1 MGKKRVMVPAKELE
15 LSTVKYEKE
24 TIQAPH
30 LTGSILKLFVRI
42 IEIPIIGSLIISFMK
57 KENNMVEMLQNT
69 EIPEKPMFK
78 PEFPPQVRNL
88 ADCLCDIKPEAEPSV
103 VIVDEEGKPTDRVE
117 SALKCLPHYD
127 PASCWSGDTLPSFR
141 YWKIRDF
148 AYAYLSKL
156 VTPSKIAEQIITL
169 VEGCKYH
176 KAPTPLLISFDAEDI
191 RKQAAA
197 STQRFKEGNPLSILD
212 GIFMAIKD
220 DIDCCPHP
228 TKGASTWMHE
238 VRSVEKDAVS
248 VSRLRS
254 CGVIFIGKANM
265 HEFGMG
271 TTGNNPNY
279 GTTRNPYAHERYTGG
294 SSSGPAA
301 IVASGLCSAALG
313 TDGGGSIRIPSS
325 LCGVVGLKTTYG
337 RTNMGGTKFIVFAM
351 IYLRRSLCG
360 SGTVEIAGPIASTVE
375 DVILVYAA
383 ILGSSPED
391 RISLKPSPPC
401 LPILSSLEN
410 VNILGSLQLGKY
422 TEWFNDVHSTDISD
436 VCEDVLNLLSKSHGC
451 KTIEIVIPELHEMRI
466 AHLVSIGSESLCSLN
481 PDIEDG
487 KGVKLNC
494 DTRTCMALFR
504 TFTASDY
511 VAAQCLR
518 RRIMHYHMEIFKKV
532 DVIVTP
538 TTGMTAPKI
547 PPSAL
552 ETGES
557 NMQVSGYLMRFIL
570 AANLLGLPAITVP
583 VGYDKQGLPIGLQ
596 LIGRPW
602 GEATILRLASVIEEL
617 CAESRR
623 KPASFHDLLK
633 TK

>member
-1 MGKKRVMVPAKELE
+1 
-15 LSTVKYEKE
+15 
-24 TIQAPH
+24 
-30 LTGSILKLFVRI
+30 
-42 IEIPIIGSLIISFMK
+42 
-57 KENNMVEMLQNT
+57 
-69 EIPEKPMFK
+69 
-78 PEFPPQVRNL
+78 
-88 ADCLCDIKPEAEPSV
+88 
-103 VIVDEEGKPTDRVE
+103 
-117 SALKCLPHYD
+117 
-127 PASCWSGDTLPSFR
+127 
-141 YWKIRDF
+141 
-148 AYAYLSKL
+148 
-156 VTPSKIAEQIITL
+156 
-169 VEGCKYH
+169 
-176 KAPTPLLISFDAEDI
+176 
-191 RKQAAA
+191 
-197 STQRFKEGNPLSILD
+197 
-212 GIFMAIKD
+212 MAIKD
-220 DIDCCPHP
+220 DIDCYPHP

-254 CGVIFIGKANM
+254 CGVILIGKANM

-337 RTNMGGTKFIVFAM
+337 RTNMGG
-351 IYLRRSLCG
+351 SLCG

-401 LPILSSLEN
+401 LPILSSPEN

-466 AHLVSIGSESLCSLN
+466 AHLVSIGSESLRSLN

-487 KGVKLNC
+487 KGVKLNF

-511 VAAQCLR
+511 VAAQCLSKMKRREGNKSKGDGIVNQKKDSTRKKQNWAKLAGQTGNWR
-518 RRIMHYHMEIFKKV
+518 RRIMHHHLEIFKKV

-552 ETGES
+552 ENGES

-583 VGYDKQGLPIGLQ
+583 VGHDKQGLPIGLQ

-602 GEATILRLASVIEEL
+602 GEATILRLASAIEEL

-623 KPASFHDLLK
+623 KPASFHDILK
-633 TK
+633 TKPESIDSLTVSGNGELSSDSDEAFFSAMLLFTTLDILELTFIAIAYRNYVSN